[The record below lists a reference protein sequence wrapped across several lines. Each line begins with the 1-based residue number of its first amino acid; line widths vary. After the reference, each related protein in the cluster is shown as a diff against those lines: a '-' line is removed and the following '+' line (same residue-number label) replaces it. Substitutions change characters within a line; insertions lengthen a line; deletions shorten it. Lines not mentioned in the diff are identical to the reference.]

1 MSMST
6 VTILG
11 NLTAQPEI
19 VVLPN
24 GTELAR
30 ITVASSRN
38 RLTDGEW
45 VSGETTFLEVEC
57 WDDLGRHVISSLRK
71 GMAVIAHGRL
81 ETNRWRDKEGN
92 PRSKMRLRAVTV
104 GPDLRRCEGRITRVR
119 RDDGP
124 STADSAATGAAAGD
138 APDAGATGGDVAAAP
153 SFPAPE
159 GGILARPAEA
169 DGGNAAGDAGAAPGD
184 GSGGR
189 SPEAVA
195 APF

>member
-11 NLTAQPEI
+11 NLPAQPEI

-81 ETNRWRDKEGN
+81 ETSRWQDKEGN
-92 PRSKMRLRAVTV
+92 PRSKMRLRAITV

-124 STADSAATGAAAGD
+124 SPADS
-138 APDAGATGGDVAAAP
+138 AAP

-159 GGILARPAEA
+159 GGTLPRPAEG